1 LEEII
6 DNCEPDRNFE
16 AGDFNPPC
24 GCTPDDGSNFLT
36 ANTQV
41 AGSVCDSDVRKLIID
56 EATDVTNQLP
66 SVACEGSPLIAK
78 SWSQLDD
85 SVFECRSPPS
95 GSGGGSADENADEPE
110 DEMEDETEEGDSF
123 EGDGG
128 SADEASDE
136 LEDETENDGGSE
148 EEASDEMEDA
158 DFDSFEEDGGSEDE
172 ASDEMEDETEED
184 GGSEE
189 EASDEME
196 DADFDSFE
204 EDGGSEDEASDELED
219 ETEEDGGS
227 EEEAS
232 DEMEDADF
240 DSFEEDGGSEDE
252 AEDEVEEE
260 DSSDFER
267 ASSATNK
274 GCDLVCWDQ
283 FQRCET
289 SIDQTC
295 ETYYGACKN
304 ECFEAVEEGDIDA
317 DELDTCLNE
326 WCMED
331 KEGCYDEAQ
340 ARCDHIRQS
349 CVRNCR

>member
-1 LEEII
+1 LDEII

-172 ASDEMEDETEED
+172 A
-184 GGSEE
+184 
-189 EASDEME
+189 
-196 DADFDSFE
+196 
-204 EDGGSEDEASDELED
+204 
-219 ETEEDGGS
+219 
-227 EEEAS
+227 
-232 DEMEDADF
+232 
-240 DSFEEDGGSEDE
+240 
-252 AEDEVEEE
+252 EDEVEEE

>member
-6 DNCEPDRNFE
+6 DKCEPNRNFG

-85 SVFECRSPPS
+85 SVFECRAPPS

-110 DEMEDETEEGDSF
+110 DELEDETVEGDSF

-128 SADEASDE
+128 SEDEASDE
-136 LEDETENDGGSE
+136 LEDETEEDDGSE
-148 EEASDEMEDA
+148 EEASDEMEDV

-196 DADFDSFE
+196 NADFDSFE
-204 EDGGSEDEASDELED
+204 EDGGSEDEASDE
-219 ETEEDGGS
+219 
-227 EEEAS
+227 
-232 DEMEDADF
+232 
-240 DSFEEDGGSEDE
+240 
-252 AEDEVEEE
+252 VEEE

-267 ASSATNK
+267 GSPATNK
-274 GCDLVCWDQ
+274 GSDLACWDQ
-283 FQRCET
+283 FHRCET

-304 ECFEAVEEGDIDA
+304 ECFEAVEEGDIDG
-317 DELDTCLNE
+317 DELDTCLDE

-340 ARCDHIRQS
+340 AHCRHIRQS
-349 CVRNCR
+349 CIRN